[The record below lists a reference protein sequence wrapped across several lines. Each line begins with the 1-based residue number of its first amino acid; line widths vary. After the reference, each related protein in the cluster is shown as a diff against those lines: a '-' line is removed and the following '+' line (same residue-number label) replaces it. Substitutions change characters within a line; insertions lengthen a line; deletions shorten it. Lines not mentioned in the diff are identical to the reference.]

1 MATVVREARA
11 ALDSPQ
17 LLRRF
22 RSGSAPRRVQ
32 LEPLDA
38 EPSPR
43 RGAGA
48 KGSRA
53 PLPPRGSSQ
62 PPRRPR
68 TPDSKP
74 PEREIQHL
82 EKDDEEA
89 AAVLEDLDAFR
100 QSLEEQDSVL
110 TGLAT
115 RKAELQN
122 LLEESRYEAK
132 ELSQAIA
139 SLEPKEEF
147 SNENEEDELQR
158 AKQALGL
165 PD

>member
-1 MATVVREARA
+1 M
-11 ALDSPQ
+11 
-17 LLRRF
+17 
-22 RSGSAPRRVQ
+22 
-32 LEPLDA
+32 
-38 EPSPR
+38 
-43 RGAGA
+43 
-48 KGSRA
+48 
-53 PLPPRGSSQ
+53 
-62 PPRRPR
+62 
-68 TPDSKP
+68 
-74 PEREIQHL
+74 
-82 EKDDEEA
+82 
-89 AAVLEDLDAFR
+89 LEDLDAFR

-165 PD
+165 D